1 MWLGIKSGLHELFL
15 CLLYRS
21 PNLSDERTS
30 EKFEELS
37 DIVEDIF
44 SSSPNAEIVF
54 IGDFNAH
61 NTQWLVHSARTDSV
75 GQCVELF
82 AELNLLTQ
90 LVDGPTRI
98 PDNPNHNGHLLDLFL
113 TSHPNK
119 YTSVSV
125 SSPLGGSD
133 HCLVSASFPSSSGA
147 STTSRKPMRKHWHY
161 GRANWAGF
169 LSYLDSFDWS
179 PVFRNRDVDQAASS
193 ITHTVLQGMN
203 LFIPSS
209 IAKERKRSN
218 AWFTS
223 ECRVAVRQKNAAF
236 FNLKQNPSRRAF
248 DSFVA
253 ARNTSKRVLAKAK
266 YQFDLKMKQ
275 KILQTRR
282 GSRAF
287 WSYVKTV
294 SSNFVNSSTPP
305 LINQDGNPVIDSHA
319 KANLLAALFAKNS
332 TIPESDMVPPTLPSV
347 NGSMKNVFFRRRVV
361 LKALLTLDVSKAAG
375 PDGIPPI
382 VLRNC
387 ALSLAVP
394 LSKLFH
400 LSLST
405 GRCPSMWKVANVQPV
420 PKKGSLSDPSNYR
433 PIALTSILSKVM
445 ERIINQRLVAYLEG
459 NNLISDRQY
468 GFRCKR
474 STGDLMAYITE
485 AWSRSIHHFGESLAV
500 ALDISKAFD
509 RVWHTA
515 LLSKMKSF
523 GICSGLVEWTES
535 FLANRSIRVVLD
547 GQMSDEFH
555 LNAGVPQGSV
565 LSPTLF
571 LIFINDLLSLTRNKI
586 HSFADDSTLSHSY
599 KFDRRPGSAAVY
611 SSRLEMVESLNA
623 DLVGIERWGREN
635 RVQFNAA
642 KTQTC
647 LFSHKIHQEPIELR
661 MSGAILEGSSSL
673 DILGIHLNDKL
684 IWREHVLG
692 VVRNASRRLGF
703 LRRCKRYFSSL
714 NLADIYKAYIRPLLE
729 YNSHLWIG
737 APPSTTLLVD
747 RIQRRAIRLIGDSR
761 ITDKLDSL
769 EHRRNVGALTLF
781 YRYFHGR
788 CSAEISS
795 IMPPVRVHPRATRQ
809 AINAHPFAVDN
820 SFCRTVKFRG
830 TFIAHTSTIWNS
842 LPPTVFP
849 ITYNPSLFKLKTHQF
864 LP

>member
-1 MWLGIKSGLHELFL
+1 LAFVRGW
-15 CLLYRS
+15 
-21 PNLSDERTS
+21 
-30 EKFEELS
+30 
-37 DIVEDIF
+37 
-44 SSSPNAEIVF
+44 
-54 IGDFNAH
+54 
-61 NTQWLVHSARTDSV
+61 
-75 GQCVELF
+75 
-82 AELNLLTQ
+82 
-90 LVDGPTRI
+90 
-98 PDNPNHNGHLLDLFL
+98 
-113 TSHPNK
+113 
-119 YTSVSV
+119 
-125 SSPLGGSD
+125 
-133 HCLVSASFPSSSGA
+133 SSG
-147 STTSRKPMRKHWHY
+147 
-161 GRANWAGF
+161 
-169 LSYLDSFDWS
+169 
-179 PVFRNRDVDQAASS
+179 
-193 ITHTVLQGMN
+193 
-203 LFIPSS
+203 
-209 IAKERKRSN
+209 
-218 AWFTS
+218 
-223 ECRVAVRQKNAAF
+223 
-236 FNLKQNPSRRAF
+236 RRA
-248 DSFVA
+248 SW
-253 ARNTSKRVLAKAK
+253 L
-266 YQFDLKMKQ
+266 
-275 KILQTRR
+275 
-282 GSRAF
+282 
-287 WSYVKTV
+287 TV
-294 SSNFVNSSTPP
+294 PF
-305 LINQDGNPVIDSHA
+305 
-319 KANLLAALFAKNS
+319 
-332 TIPESDMVPPTLPSV
+332 E
-347 NGSMKNVFFRRRVV
+347 VV
-361 LKALLTLDVSKAAG
+361 LV
-375 PDGIPPI
+375 
-382 VLRNC
+382 
-387 ALSLAVP
+387 
-394 LSKLFH
+394 
-400 LSLST
+400 
-405 GRCPSMWKVANVQPV
+405 
-420 PKKGSLSDPSNYR
+420 
-433 PIALTSILSKVM
+433 
-445 ERIINQRLVAYLEG
+445 
-459 NNLISDRQY
+459 
-468 GFRCKR
+468 
-474 STGDLMAYITE
+474 
-485 AWSRSIHHFGESLAV
+485 
-500 ALDISKAFD
+500 
-509 RVWHTA
+509 
-515 LLSKMKSF
+515 
-523 GICSGLVEWTES
+523 
-535 FLANRSIRVVLD
+535 